1 MDRGWLPA
9 VTSAAAL
16 SVYGFAGEG
25 GSPTLY
31 LAAYRK
37 PYGEVSM
44 SKERNPPSLK
54 FQKVFFME

>member
-16 SVYGFAGEG
+16 SVYGFACEG

-37 PYGEVSM
+37 PYGWPYGGHQSGLAG
-44 SKERNPPSLK
+44 LK
-54 FQKVFFME
+54 

>member
-25 GSPTLY
+25 GSPGVGCWY
-31 LAAYRK
+31 AEN
-37 PYGEVSM
+37 GWWVE
-44 SKERNPPSLK
+44 
-54 FQKVFFME
+54 

>member
-37 PYGEVSM
+37 PYGGPYGGHQSGLAG
-44 SKERNPPSLK
+44 LK
-54 FQKVFFME
+54 

>member
-37 PYGEVSM
+37 PYAGPYGGPYGGRQSGLAG
-44 SKERNPPSLK
+44 LK
-54 FQKVFFME
+54 